1 MEKKILYLWDLTG
14 TLFHEKWNKEFTGVD
29 SYEDWLEE
37 KLNKNIKDVSPREYE
52 EMCREPY
59 SKGKHFNL
67 DIYPGF
73 KEVLEWTKNNEAF
86 TSGLIEHNDWRAK
99 YLNPILGYDI
109 RQYFQKINTTFDY
122 EDTNIKNEEMFYQY
136 LQNKYKQGYKT
147 IIYTEDKIKYIK
159 CFKIA
164 ALKLHK
170 KYPDFSFRLYHI
182 LHNEKDIKDQ
192 AGYWEAGSLLG
203 VLNNEK
209 KLSV

>member
-122 EDTNIKNEEMFYQY
+122 EDTNIKNEE
-136 LQNKYKQGYKT
+136 LSLNCKINIAINSEDDT
-147 IIYTEDKIKYIK
+147 ICFNLENEDKNI
-159 CFKIA
+159 CFKIFR
-164 ALKLHK
+164 KRF
-170 KYPDFSFRLYHI
+170 FS
-182 LHNEKDIKDQ
+182 
-192 AGYWEAGSLLG
+192 A
-203 VLNNEK
+203 
-209 KLSV
+209 